1 MISKAPQIHLWYE
14 TSSIVPS
21 VRTNMKHRA
30 FSWIGCWPTYKR
42 RARKASWNYIGTED
56 WINLFIPYIQRL
68 YLGLVIRI
76 SDAFISIAWK
86 MYLASNFHIIE
97 WLISIRLTGRT
108 HIENHIQHYG
118 REWSFGIE
126 WDKSPRLLR
135 LFFWKNTRKFSIEYR
150 ICVEKFCGGLTQKYT
165 NVDKL
170 RAVVDQPTNSI
181 SQKILY
187 KSIWSH
193 KQEKPNG
200 T

>member
-42 RARKASWNYIGTED
+42 RARKALWNYIGTED

-68 YLGLVIRI
+68 YLGLVICI

-118 REWSFGIE
+118 REWSFQNRTKQVTKTSE
-126 WDKSPRLLR
+126 T
-135 LFFWKNTRKFSIEYR
+135 LFLKK
-150 ICVEKFCGGLTQKYT
+150 
-165 NVDKL
+165 
-170 RAVVDQPTNSI
+170 
-181 SQKILY
+181 
-187 KSIWSH
+187 H
-193 KQEKPNG
+193 KKV
-200 T
+200 